1 MNNCYFSGG
10 NCINLERYVEIE
22 GLVFVKK
29 RRLGMVC
36 PLASLL
42 YIVGFIHR
50 KDIYSGLFKESCFPS
65 VFGAAQGFLHGVCDL
80 SQEFFTIFTS
90 CEKRLCESFYLLF
103 FRYYRGFHIFTGS
116 YSLVFIHKVFHSLCI
131 TYPGEF
137 LRFFLSCCQSGSSEV
152 FAALVFSLVSSV

>member
-1 MNNCYFSGG
+1 
-10 NCINLERYVEIE
+10 
-22 GLVFVKK
+22 
-29 RRLGMVC
+29 MVC

-42 YIVGFIHR
+42 YIVGFVHR

-80 SQEFFTIFTS
+80 SQEFFTIFTG
-90 CEKRLCESFYLLF
+90 CEKGLCESFYLLF
-103 FRYYRGFHIFTGS
+103 FRYYRGFHIFTGI